1 MLLHLSIQNYALIRH
16 LEIDFTPGLT
26 VITGETGAGKSI
38 LIGALDLILGKRADT
53 KALLDKSMKCIVE
66 GTFEASR
73 EGIDIFL
80 SSHDLDFD
88 NPMYIRREINPQ
100 GKSRAF
106 INDTPVKL
114 NVLKELGAMMI
125 DIHSQHQNLNL
136 GDSSFQFSLIDS
148 FAGISTMVNE
158 YQKNFASLKEMKE
171 NLIKLEKTENEINS
185 ERDYLEFLLNELQQ
199 ANLQVGESD
208 ELEKEQKLLEHAEE
222 IKSVLLQSTQ
232 FLNEE
237 QSGILSHLSGVNKDI
252 SKLGEYDETLQ
263 DIAGR
268 INSTLIELSDIGDEM
283 ERYEEKIDFDP
294 GRSEEVTDR
303 LNLINGLLRKHQ
315 VNTIAE
321 LFEVKKNIEEKLSEG
336 QSMEQQIERLKKQ
349 INTSYKQLEKQ
360 AGEISD
366 KRKSVKKELENKTTV
381 LLKALGM
388 PDAQFSIDISDTNK
402 PGKFGTNSMSYL
414 FNANR
419 GGELR
424 EVSVVASGG
433 EKSRLMLA
441 MKSLLSR
448 RNVLPTIV
456 FDEIDAGV
464 SGIVADKVGDI
475 LEKMSAHIQVIAIT
489 HLPQIAGKGN
499 KHFLV
504 FKEEKEG
511 RTQTFIKD
519 LIPDERIME
528 IAKMMSGKK
537 LSSATVESARNLL
550 NN

>member
-366 KRKSVKKELENKTTV
+366 KRKSVKKELENKTTF